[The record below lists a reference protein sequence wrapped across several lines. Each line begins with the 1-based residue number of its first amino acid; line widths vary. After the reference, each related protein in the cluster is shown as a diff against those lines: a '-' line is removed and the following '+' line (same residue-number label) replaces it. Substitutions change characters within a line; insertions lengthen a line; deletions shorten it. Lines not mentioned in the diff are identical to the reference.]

1 MTIEIKKFGEL
12 LSSRS
17 ADREAALVN
26 LSYFLKSSSEN
37 HLEIDFKD
45 VLVMTPSWLSEYVQT
60 LHEKKQ
66 IKIKFM
72 ESDSPSVISSIE
84 IIQGEI

>member
-45 VLVMTPSWLSEYVQT
+45 VLVMTPSWLSNMYK
-60 LHEKKQ
+60 HCMKKN
-66 IKIKFM
+66 K
-72 ESDSPSVISSIE
+72 
-84 IIQGEI
+84 